1 MMMRFAA
8 ISLLSF
14 AAVGRAVPSGS
25 LIGMVSDEFVN
36 ATTWAPQ
43 TVVGLSSS
51 SSDDSGSTPSSPV
64 SSARHEVYQREE
76 ERLKDVKR

>member
-1 MMMRFAA
+1 MMRFAA

-36 ATTWAPQ
+36 ATTWAPAADCGGAFALPAEL
-43 TVVGLSSS
+43 V
-51 SSDDSGSTPSSPV
+51 
-64 SSARHEVYQREE
+64 
-76 ERLKDVKR
+76 